1 MEQFV
6 SYFLTQNLNYKKETS
21 SMVLKLSFELRR
33 HYHSFLQF
41 ATRTRDWI
49 VSIYEINRKH
59 WYHPGWNDSVS
70 LAGMF
75 RPEVHWLKGSHLLA

>member
-1 MEQFV
+1 MGKSLIV
-6 SYFLTQNLNYKKETS
+6 KVLGKKEES
-21 SMVLKLSFELRR
+21 HPPFDKSKL
-33 HYHSFLQF
+33 SFLQF

-75 RPEVHWLKGSHLLA
+75 RPEVHWLKGSYLLA